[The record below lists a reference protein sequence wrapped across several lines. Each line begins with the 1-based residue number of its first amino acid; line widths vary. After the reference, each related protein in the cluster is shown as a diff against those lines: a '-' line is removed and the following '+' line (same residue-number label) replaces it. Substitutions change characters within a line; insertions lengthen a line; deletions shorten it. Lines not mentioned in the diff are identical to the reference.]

1 MDEPVGMVDFSW
13 RADFEDDFAA
23 LGLNEVFDLDVS
35 ILEEQ
40 PAVDDEEE
48 IDIEEGCAVAIEALD
63 LGEAVDTEV
72 CDGTLRMAVKEGLIG
87 LDLKG
92 DFA

>member
-35 ILEEQ
+35 ILKEQ
-40 PAVDDEEE
+40 PAVDDEE
-48 IDIEEGCAVAIEALD
+48 
-63 LGEAVDTEV
+63 
-72 CDGTLRMAVKEGLIG
+72 
-87 LDLKG
+87 
-92 DFA
+92 

>member
-1 MDEPVGMVDFSW
+1 MDEPVGMVDFRW

-40 PAVDDEEE
+40 PAVDDEKEV
-48 IDIEEGCAVAIEALD
+48 DIEGCAVAIEALD
-63 LGEAVDTEV
+63 LGEAVNTED
-72 CDGTLRMAVKEGLIG
+72 CDGTLRMAVKEGLNG

>member
-40 PAVDDEEE
+40 PAVDDEEKV
-48 IDIEEGCAVAIEALD
+48 DIEEGCAVAIEALD
-63 LGEAVDTEV
+63 LGEAVDTED
-72 CDGTLRMAVKEGLIG
+72 CDGTLRMAVKEGLNG